1 MLSHRIGGIPP
12 AELVKER
19 VNAIAL
25 APVDEVRGDSDLFG
39 DGVGHPD
46 AQARIHVAFDRGLQT
61 PDAEL
66 DLGHVLP

>member
-1 MLSHRIGGIPP
+1 MLRIASAAFPP

-25 APVDEVRGDSDLFG
+25 APVDDVRGDSDLFG

-46 AQARIHVAFDRGLQT
+46 AQARIHVAFGRGLQT

-66 DLGHVLP
+66 DLGRVLP

>member
-1 MLSHRIGGIPP
+1 
-12 AELVKER
+12 